1 VSSVVAPNIEPAGAI
16 KAGPNTV
23 GGVAIDSDPDWDGFG
38 RARGEMADLPFR
50 VLVIACEVVADLAG
64 RLASS
69 VRELN
74 RVNAWFRVFEDGGYD
89 GPSSTPAANEG
100 ASKFTRS
107 KRRVEPTTGHVPSLI
122 LRPVGDLTLVCPGPL

>member
-1 VSSVVAPNIEPAGAI
+1 
-16 KAGPNTV
+16 
-23 GGVAIDSDPDWDGFG
+23 
-38 RARGEMADLPFR
+38 MADLPFR